1 MLDYISALQAFKGM
15 GASEKDK
22 TPMLSGIDFKSDD
35 INDLSSRRL
44 STRMRSASMSIS
56 SSYLESPKQENS
68 SMGFTG
74 PSANGIWTSRIQM
87 SGPLFT
93 RHNHEVIFQ
102 PPEVAPE
109 EIPVES
115 KLERYTSSNGRDNDD
130 WPLETFRTKNEHLLK
145 SGQLGMCND
154 PYCTICPT
162 YYNAKGNPKTSRT
175 SEMIDAKVLY
185 MLVVLVV

>member
-1 MLDYISALQAFKGM
+1 MVDYISALQAFKGM
-15 GASEKDK
+15 DASEKDK
-22 TPMLSGIDFKSDD
+22 TPMLSGIDFKSDN

-56 SSYLESPKQENS
+56 ASYLESAKQENS

-74 PSANGIWTSRIQM
+74 PSANGIRTSRIQM
-87 SGPLFT
+87 SGPLFI
-93 RHNHEVIFQ
+93 RHNHEVFFQ
-102 PPEVAPE
+102 PPEVAQE
-109 EIPVES
+109 EKTIES

-154 PYCTICPT
+154 PYCTTCPT
-162 YYNAKGNPKTSRT
+162 YYHVKGHLKTSRT
-175 SEMIDAKVLY
+175 SEVIDAKVLY
-185 MLVVLVV
+185 MLAVLVV